1 MKKRGRKKKVV
12 TSIPQSENPSVADQD
27 GPVLDLEKSI
37 IKKLIRKGKKDG
49 YLTNELIKKS
59 FPEDK
64 FTSEQIE
71 QYTTK
76 LSEVGFDIIDSDDSD
91 NPIPNAPNAPKNI
104 WRLRERNNVSKLED
118 DVADKPRIK
127 SKLYNYYHWQIIIKN
142 TPKIPNNKS

>member
-1 MKKRGRKKKVV
+1 MKKRGRKKKQVKAEAE
-12 TSIPQSENPSVADQD
+12 SLQLQPNDQD

-37 IKKLIRKGKKDG
+37 IKKLINQGKKDG

-76 LSEVGFDIIDSDDSD
+76 LSQVGFDIIDSLSL
-91 NPIPNAPNAPKNI
+91 IHI
-104 WRLRERNNVSKLED
+104 
-118 DVADKPRIK
+118 
-127 SKLYNYYHWQIIIKN
+127 
-142 TPKIPNNKS
+142 